1 MVIQTKKGNINVPM
15 TAQEIRYADF
25 LPYHAAVKAMYSEAT
40 DTGEGYELPLEKS
53 IEHITAA
60 VNSYFKYDKESLA
73 TVQELPF
80 EHEKGG
86 FGFGKHI
93 TVCAIYW
100 QLYDL
105 IMNYQPKES
114 KRFSFKLGGS
124 TFEIGNNSIGNLA
137 EYEFRKQ
144 LKQPLE
150 LTGGEVTEVLA
161 LRTLIQEQVKE
172 MEGQPKLDLI
182 YTGDIRQIA
191 ILCRRK
197 AEKLPSG
204 FAERQA
210 FVDARVQLFKDLDMA
225 TILDANFFLSD
236 TIMKSL
242 QTKLTTYFLK
252 VSKANAKVKQPSKLR
267 IA

>member
-1 MVIQTKKGNINVPM
+1 MVIQTKKGVIKVPM

-25 LPYHAAVKAMYSEAT
+25 LPFHAAVKAMYEEAT
-40 DTGEGYELPLEKS
+40 DTGEGYELSLEKS

-60 VNSYFKYDKESLA
+60 VNGYFKYDKESLA
-73 TVQELPF
+73 TAQELPYD
-80 EHEKGG
+80 HENSG
-86 FGFGKHI
+86 FGFGKQI
-93 TVCAIYW
+93 TVSAIYW

-105 IMNYQPKES
+105 IMNYQPRES

-124 TFEIGNNSIGNLA
+124 TFEIGNNSISNLA

-210 FVDARVQLFKDLDMA
+210 FINDRVQLFKDLDMA
-225 TILDANFFLSD
+225 TILDANFFLS
-236 TIMKSL
+236 TGIMKSL
-242 QTKLTTYFLK
+242 QMKVTTYFLK
-252 VSKANAKVKQPSKLR
+252 VGKQNAKTKQPSKLR
-267 IA
+267 TA